1 MIRLL
6 FLLIIAAIILPLA
19 YFGFKTI
26 PLARRMTLAGGALA
40 AAAVALF
47 MQSSFAWYLPV
58 LALVGIS
65 LLSSLLYMKQLEK
78 EELAKQQDA
87 EERKARRKELL
98 APAATTP
105 PAIKAEPVKD
115 TEPIKERETVK
126 APETIK
132 VPEKIIMPETV
143 KMPDL
148 KKEPEPVK
156 EPERIKELVGA
167 KPFGMQS
174 IKPVGKEDQGGQ

>member
-6 FLLIIAAIILPLA
+6 FVFMIAAIVLPLA
-19 YFGFKTI
+19 YFGFKVV

-78 EELAKQQDA
+78 EELAKQLEA
-87 EERKARRKELL
+87 EERKARRNELL
-98 APAATTP
+98 TPASTTP
-105 PAIKAEPVKD
+105 PLIEAEPVKE

-132 VPEKIIMPETV
+132 VPDKIIMPRTV

-148 KKEPEPVK
+148 KKEPEK

-174 IKPVGKEDQGGQ
+174 IKPVGKEDQGE